1 MKARLLIVQNYL
13 QKEVKKTN
21 KSFPER
27 RERMEKKENSFTRMI
42 GGVNFIINIKAAE
55 DATQEA
61 EEFIKDLIA
70 KDVLA
75 EENTEKNKEDWAI
88 PIYSLFNQKN

>member
-1 MKARLLIVQNYL
+1 
-13 QKEVKKTN
+13 
-21 KSFPER
+21 
-27 RERMEKKENSFTRMI
+27 MEKKENSFTRMI

-61 EEFIKDLIA
+61 EELIKDLIA

-75 EENTEKNKEDWAI
+75 EENTEKNKED
-88 PIYSLFNQKN
+88 

>member
-1 MKARLLIVQNYL
+1 M
-13 QKEVKKTN
+13 KKTN

-75 EENTEKNKEDWAI
+75 EENTEKNKED
-88 PIYSLFNQKN
+88 